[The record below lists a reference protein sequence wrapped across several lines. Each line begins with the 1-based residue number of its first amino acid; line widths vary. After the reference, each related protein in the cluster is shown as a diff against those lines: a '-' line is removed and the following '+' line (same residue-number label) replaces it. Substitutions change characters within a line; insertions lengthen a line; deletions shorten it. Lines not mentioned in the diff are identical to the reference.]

1 MYPYVTGIIAH
12 SEDYEET
19 YNKVNSIEEDVNLE
33 PYSYLEF
40 ERYIN
45 AVITPLCRSKNK
57 FFDNNE
63 SF

>member
-1 MYPYVTGIIAH
+1 L
-12 SEDYEET
+12 DL
-19 YNKVNSIEEDVNLE
+19 NKVESGKMDVNLE